1 MRKNK
6 VNESKKREKKER
18 GKNVEMLFVNY
29 FDQIK
34 LAIRKI
40 YCIVIII
47 IISECLIIVKGFGK
61 RIGFNS

>member
-1 MRKNK
+1 MK
-6 VNESKKREKKER
+6 VKRERKKREK
-18 GKNVEMLFVNY
+18 GEMLFVNY

-47 IISECLIIVKGFGK
+47 IISECLIIVKDFGK
-61 RIGFNS
+61 KIGFNS

>member
-1 MRKNK
+1 MRKKK

-18 GKNVEMLFVNY
+18 EKVEMLFVNY

>member
-1 MRKNK
+1 MK
-6 VNESKKREKKER
+6 VKRERKKREK
-18 GKNVEMLFVNY
+18 GEMLFVNY

-47 IISECLIIVKGFGK
+47 IISECLNCNYNNIRMFVFKYK
-61 RIGFNS
+61 LYKLN

>member
-1 MRKNK
+1 MRKKK
-6 VNESKKREKKER
+6 VNESKKREKVK
-18 GKNVEMLFVNY
+18 MIFVNY

-47 IISECLIIVKGFGK
+47 ISECLIIVKDFGK
-61 RIGFNS
+61 KIGFNS

>member
-1 MRKNK
+1 MK
-6 VNESKKREKKER
+6 VKRERKKREK
-18 GKNVEMLFVNY
+18 GEMLFVNY

-47 IISECLIIVKGFGK
+47 ISECLIIVKDFGK
-61 RIGFNS
+61 KIGFNS

>member
-1 MRKNK
+1 MK
-6 VNESKKREKKER
+6 VKRERKKREK
-18 GKNVEMLFVNY
+18 GEMLFVNY

-47 IISECLIIVKGFGK
+47 IIISECLIIVKDFGK
-61 RIGFNS
+61 KIGFNS

>member
-1 MRKNK
+1 MK
-6 VNESKKREKKER
+6 VKRERKKREK
-18 GKNVEMLFVNY
+18 GEMLFVNY

-47 IISECLIIVKGFGK
+47 IIISECLLIVKDFGK
-61 RIGFNS
+61 KIGFNS

>member
-1 MRKNK
+1 MRKKK
-6 VNESKKREKKER
+6 VNESKKREK
-18 GKNVEMLFVNY
+18 GEMLFVNY

-47 IISECLIIVKGFGK
+47 ISECLIIVKDFGK
-61 RIGFNS
+61 KIGFNS

>member
-1 MRKNK
+1 MREKK
-6 VNESKKREKKER
+6 VNESKKREK
-18 GKNVEMLFVNY
+18 GEMLFVNY

-47 IISECLIIVKGFGK
+47 ISECLIIVKDFGK
-61 RIGFNS
+61 KIGFNS